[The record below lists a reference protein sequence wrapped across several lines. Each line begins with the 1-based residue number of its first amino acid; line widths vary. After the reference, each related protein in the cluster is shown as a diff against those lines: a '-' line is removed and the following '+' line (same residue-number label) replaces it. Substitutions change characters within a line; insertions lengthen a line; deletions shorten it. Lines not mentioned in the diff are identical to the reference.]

1 MEKMIEQLPEHIY
14 RSKEGQSWRIGV
26 DVLYKNLSR
35 PEKAYYHKVEL
46 GYIVVMPVYCGD
58 YYIYGI
64 TTSKTRFSSQ
74 LVGNG
79 LFVASLEEAK
89 YSMEHLRKII
99 KDDKLYY
106 ITEDLFGEYGDSVFP
121 ESVEGREIKCVYMPN
136 LMSEEDVNDFV
147 DVAIRKYITT
157 KDTSRLWL
165 IIKNKTVSLGT
176 LSQRMLHR
184 FNEARTKSMTPY
196 THGEMTEILLKIMDA
211 TKKDK
216 KQLDK
221 EKRKDYI

>member
-1 MEKMIEQLPEHIY
+1 
-14 RSKEGQSWRIGV
+14 
-26 DVLYKNLSR
+26 
-35 PEKAYYHKVEL
+35 
-46 GYIVVMPVYCGD
+46 
-58 YYIYGI
+58 
-64 TTSKTRFSSQ
+64 
-74 LVGNG
+74 
-79 LFVASLEEAK
+79 
-89 YSMEHLRKII
+89 
-99 KDDKLYY
+99 
-106 ITEDLFGEYGDSVFP
+106 
-121 ESVEGREIKCVYMPN
+121 
-136 LMSEEDVNDFV
+136 MSEEDINDFV